1 MKKMIAL
8 VAEGETDIIV
18 FQALANYFSD
28 ENITYEFIPLA
39 PQKDATSKYPSHGFG
54 EVLNWCEANEGK
66 IQMLLDFKGMSA
78 LFIQMDTDI
87 AHQINKDD
95 FKAGISPRQCCENTL
110 NQKFSAPKEPDRCHY
125 ILPTE
130 STETW
135 LLASNKKV
143 TWLDSNLYKITNY
156 ELITHTV
163 QRLIEIGYS
172 SRKGIG
178 KRKLNKKPAAEKYQK
193 YAQQIIKNVDIA
205 KQRCPELDRLCNLI
219 VL

>member
-1 MKKMIAL
+1 MEKKIAL

-28 ENITYEFIPLA
+28 ENITYKFIPLA

-54 EVLNWCEANEGK
+54 EVLNWCKSNK
-66 IQMLLDFKGMSA
+66 DNIQMLLDFRGMST

-87 AHQINKDD
+87 AHQTNEDD
-95 FKAGISPRQCCENTL
+95 FKAGVSPRQCCENKL
-110 NQKFSAPKEPDRCHY
+110 NEKFSSLNEPDRCHY

-135 LLASNKKV
+135 LLASNVEV
-143 TWLDSNLYKITNY
+143 TWLSSNLSEITNY
-156 ELITHTV
+156 ELITNTE

-172 SRKGIG
+172 NRKVKS
-178 KRKLNKKPAAEKYQK
+178 KRKLNKKPAKKYNQ
-193 YAQQIIKNVDIA
+193 YAQQIIENLDIA
-205 KQRCPELDRLCNLI
+205 KQRCPELNRLCHLI
-219 VL
+219 IQ